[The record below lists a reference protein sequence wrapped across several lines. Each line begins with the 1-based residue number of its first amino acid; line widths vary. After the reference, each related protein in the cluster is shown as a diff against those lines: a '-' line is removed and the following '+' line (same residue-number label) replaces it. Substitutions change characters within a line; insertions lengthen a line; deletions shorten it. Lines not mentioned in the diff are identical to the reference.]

1 MKNRLEPGTIQN
13 RCGITLI
20 VAGFLVATYFG
31 YLDSRE
37 IVVTFPE
44 RFISLAMIVGG
55 AFLCWRG
62 RQYRAQATA
71 QDIFGDAK
79 PDVLYLRAF
88 EADRSVLRYVALS
101 FFLPRI
107 VSGLITEEEQLR
119 DVLRPFGDLV
129 AIGRPGEKLPT
140 PGAARLYVSD
150 AEWQSVVSD
159 QMRSAALVVIRAGRG
174 KGLLWEL
181 KQAFENLDPTKLL
194 ILVLNMKRKDYAAF
208 REEMSIMLGV
218 SFPAFDGFMAFR
230 RVSGF
235 VRFASDWTPEMLRL
249 YAPYLRRTIYKPYQP
264 LFQFTLKPV
273 FKDFGFDW
281 QMPPIS
287 ILSVVVKLFY
297 AGFALLLFLAGLV
310 VIDDLF
316 SLHWFDDA

>member
-1 MKNRLEPGTIQN
+1 MKNRLEPGTLQN
-13 RCGITLI
+13 RSGITLI
-20 VAGFLVATYFG
+20 VAGFLVATFLG
-31 YLDSRE
+31 YLDSRDIE
-37 IVVTFPE
+37 FPVAA
-44 RFISLAMIVGG
+44 RFISLTMILGG

-71 QDIFGDAK
+71 QDIFADSK

-88 EADRSVLRYVALS
+88 EADRSVLRYVAWS
-101 FFLPRI
+101 FLLPRLL
-107 VSGLITEEEQLR
+107 SGLITEEEQLR

-150 AEWQSVVSD
+150 AEWQSVVSE

-181 KQAFENLDPTKLL
+181 RQAFENLDPTKLL

-208 REEMSIMLGV
+208 REEMSKTLGV
-218 SFPAFDGFMAFR
+218 VFPVSDGFLGFG

-235 VRFASDWTPEMLRL
+235 VRFASDWRPTMLRL

-273 FKDFGFDW
+273 FSDFGLAW
-281 QMPPIS
+281 QTPPVS
-287 ILSVVVKLFY
+287 MLSVVVKLFY
-297 AGFALLLFLAGLV
+297 AGFALLLFFAGLI
-310 VIDDLF
+310 VIDNLF

>member
-1 MKNRLEPGTIQN
+1 M
-13 RCGITLI
+13 TLI
-20 VAGFLVATYFG
+20 VAGFLVSAYFG
-31 YLDSRE
+31 YLDYRE
-37 IVVTFPE
+37 VVITFPE

-71 QDIFGDAK
+71 GDIFGDTK

-88 EADRSVLRYVALS
+88 EADRSVLRYVAWS
-101 FFLPRI
+101 FLLPRL

-150 AEWQSVVSD
+150 AQWQSVVSD
-159 QMRSAALVVIRAGRG
+159 QMRCAALVVIRAGRG

-208 REEMSIMLGV
+208 REEMSTMLGV
-218 SFPAFDGFMAFR
+218 VFPAFDGFTRFR

-235 VRFASDWTPEMLRL
+235 VRFASDWRPEMLRL

-264 LFQFTLKPV
+264 LFQFTLKPL
-273 FKDFGFDW
+273 FKDFGLEW
-281 QMPPIS
+281 QAPPVS
-287 ILSVVVKLFY
+287 ILSVIVKLFY
-297 AGFALLLFLAGLV
+297 AGFALLLFFAVLIA
-310 VIDDLF
+310 IDESF
-316 SLHWFDDA
+316 SLHWFDDI

>member
-1 MKNRLEPGTIQN
+1 MKNRVEPGTIQT
-13 RCGITLI
+13 RSGITLI
-20 VAGFLVATYFG
+20 IAGFIVAGIFG
-31 YLDSRE
+31 YLDFRE
-37 IVVTFPE
+37 IDVPFAA

-71 QDIFGDAK
+71 HDIFRDSK

-88 EADRSVLRYVALS
+88 QADSSVLSYVGWS
-101 FFLPRI
+101 FLLPRLLAG
-107 VSGLITEEEQLR
+107 VITEEEQLR

-140 PGAARLYVSD
+140 PGAARLYASD

-174 KGLLWEL
+174 RGLLWEL
-181 KQAFENLDPTKLL
+181 KQAFANLDPTKLL
-194 ILVLNMKRKDYAAF
+194 VLILKMKRKDYAAF
-208 REEMSIMLGV
+208 REEMSKMLGV
-218 SFPAFDGFMAFR
+218 SLPVFDGFLRFG

-235 VRFASDWTPEMLRL
+235 VRFAADWTPEMLRL

-264 LFQFTLKPV
+264 LFHFTLKPV
-273 FKDFGFDW
+273 FKDFGLEW
-281 QMPPIS
+281 QAPPIS
-287 ILSVVVKLFY
+287 ILSVIVKLVY
-297 AGFALLLFLAGLV
+297 AGFALLLFLAGLMV
-310 VIDDLF
+310 LDNLF
-316 SLHWFDDA
+316 SLHWFDDV